1 MASGF
6 KVGSTDLD
14 DIFKPIVASPTGAN
28 TGFIV
33 ANGDGAQGDIVNRYF
48 FSLGGDTIATN
59 TGLIAANGLDLRY
72 VFRNIAYSGAPNIVN
87 QPTSGTVNETD
98 NFTFTVVAGGDPTL
112 SYQWYKNG
120 GSISGATSAS
130 LVITSADAAD
140 DADYYCVISNGI
152 SPNATTNT
160 VHLTVILI
168 PVINNGSVGPGEF
181 NVEAGPYG
189 FNEGDGPTLKVTTSA
204 GQNLNYQWKLDG
216 ADVGTNSSTY
226 SFTVSPSTIGTYTCV
241 VSNAAGSD
249 TSSNC
254 VISILAPVINGGTVT
269 GGTGGSAPSGGGTY
283 TFTDGASVAS
293 FNVTTSQGTNL
304 TYVWRKDGVDLGI
317 NDPQGPVYNPA
328 YFADAG
334 VYSVNVSNNGGSVNA
349 SCTLVI
355 V

>member
-14 DIFKPIVASPTGAN
+14 DIFKAIVSSPTGDD

-33 ANGDGAQGDIVNRYF
+33 ANGDGTQGDIVNRYF

-59 TGLIAANGLDLRY
+59 TGLVAANGLDLRY
-72 VFRNIAYSGAPNIVN
+72 VFRNIAYSGAPNITS
-87 QPTSGTVNETD
+87 QPVSATVDETD
-98 NFTFTVVAGGDPTL
+98 NHTFTVVAGGDPVLT
-112 SYQWYKNG
+112 YQWYKDG
-120 GSISGATSAS
+120 GAISGATSSS
-130 LVITSADAAD
+130 LLISGADAGD
-140 DADYYCVISNGI
+140 DADYYCVISNGV

-168 PVINNGSVGPGEF
+168 PVISNDAVGPGEF
-181 NVEAGPYG
+181 NVEGGPYG
-189 FNEGDGPTLKVTTSA
+189 FNEGDAPTLKVTTSA
-204 GQNLNYQWKLDG
+204 GQNLSYQWKRNG
-216 ADVGTNSSTY
+216 SDVGTNSSTY
-226 SFTVSPSTIGTYTCV
+226 NFTVSPSTVGTYTCV
-241 VSNAAGSD
+241 VSNTAGSD
-249 TSSNC
+249 TSSDC
-254 VISILAPVINGGTVT
+254 VVSILAPVISGGTVT
-269 GGTGGSAPSGGGTY
+269 GGTGGSPPSGGGTY

-304 TYVWRKDGVDLGI
+304 TYVWRKDGLDLGI
-317 NDPQGPVYNPA
+317 NNSQGPVYNPA

-334 VYSVNVSNNGGSVNA
+334 VYSVDVSNNGGSVSA